1 MLRKFINQ
9 DKLSNKFWNI
19 EINGKIQK
27 ISYGKIDTKGREG
40 IKEFASE
47 AECVEETN
55 KLISQKLKKGYVE
68 LTENDIIPI
77 KEELSI
83 ADKADIYFW
92 EAISKSNKYKN
103 ANWSEYDVE
112 EHLENLTELLSKY
125 GKERLILFEKT
136 LREKLQK
143 LYTAE
148 IAELS
153 IILENEF
160 KNQQGKI
167 IYDNQLSDD
176 GFVYFRCWLLLKGEE
191 FFNEITKDINS
202 FVSGKYSVDIGDC
215 WAEGLLYV
223 ADDAFGISTEIEDS
237 DEIRDAVDELY
248 PEVIHYDSVE
258 REMNREIKAGDELQ
272 KIYPAL
278 VEEISKMRSK

>member
-47 AECVEETN
+47 AECVDETN

-103 ANWSEYDVE
+103 AHWSEYDVE

-202 FVSGKYSVDIGDC
+202 FVSGKYSFDIGDC

-223 ADDAFGISTEIEDS
+223 ADDAFGISAEIEDS